1 MTAFVDTSAFYA
13 VLDRSDTNHIR
24 AHVTWRR
31 LIEEDFV
38 LVTSNYVLL
47 ETAALLQG
55 RLGIDA
61 VRSFHADIVPLL
73 QIEWVDEASHRAA
86 AEVTLTAGRLKL
98 SLVDCVS
105 FQVMRQRAVD
115 VAFCFDEHFREQG
128 FQVLP

>member
-13 VLDRSDTNHIR
+13 ALDRRDTNHER
-24 AHVTWRR
+24 ANLTWRR

-47 ETAALLQG
+47 ETASLLQG

-61 VRSFHADIVPLL
+61 VRSFQGDIVPLL
-73 QIEWVDEASHRAA
+73 QIEWVGEVSHRAA
-86 AEVTLTAGRLKL
+86 AEVNLTAGRQKL

-105 FQVMRQRAVD
+105 FQVMRQSGVD